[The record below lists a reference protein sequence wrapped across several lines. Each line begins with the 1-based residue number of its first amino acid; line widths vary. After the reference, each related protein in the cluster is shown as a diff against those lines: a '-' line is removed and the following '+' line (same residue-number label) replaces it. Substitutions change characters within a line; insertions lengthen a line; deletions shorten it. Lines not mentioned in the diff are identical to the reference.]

1 MKFKWQRNVFEC
13 LLPSCWHCLER
24 LWNSG
29 GVPGGSMYLEVGFE
43 SLWPWHTACSL
54 FLCFLCVN
62 EMSSASFLCSC
73 LQLCCLLNHY
83 WCLTLQ
89 NCNSRETLPSLTCSC
104 SWSFFAATEAWLTH
118 LAPTW
123 LYSNRGNVW
132 GNQTPWWARCRH
144 VFSLQISVSSHLWGI
159 WWLNNR
165 QQRLQWC
172 PSELSP

>member
-1 MKFKWQRNVFEC
+1 MC
-13 LLPSCWHCLER
+13 L
-24 LWNSG
+24 N
-29 GVPGGSMYLEVGFE
+29 
-43 SLWPWHTACSL
+43 A
-54 FLCFLCVN
+54 CFLVVGTVWRDYEIQEVFLEEVCTWRWDSRVCGLDTLP
-62 EMSSASFLCSC
+62 ALSFSVSFVWIKCDQPVSCSC